1 MVVGRRGTGQRDG
14 ARSKGFNR
22 LKCVWGGQ
30 REKRLPD
37 TVRHKEL

>member
-22 LKCVWGGQ
+22 LKCVGGQ